1 MKFLF
6 RSADAYLRQ
15 CDWRDLALVKFCLFS
30 MGVIAGIALPPKA
43 KKPAIATAAAV
54 FVATY
59 IPLMVKYGKIVAG
72 MLKSSEQETE

>member
-43 KKPAIATAAAV
+43 KKPAIAAAAAV

-59 IPLMVKYGKIVAG
+59 IPLMAKYGKIVAG
-72 MLKSSEQETE
+72 MLKSTEQTAE